1 MRQSRHNKIFSM
13 IKNAVIFLSA
23 LLISLTIISNIEIAA
38 EDIPDFSVNII
49 YQNDNDEVVKTSL
62 YKQTTKSVL
71 LVDYNENEGG
81 DFYGWTPTT
90 LIDGIY
96 EQAFA
101 GWQLVKINGAEITET
116 YIYPDNDYIYSN
128 DLPFSDY
135 EFTNSLTLVFKP
147 FYGRRIYLRDEY
159 NFKNINDVFGDDV
172 ATAKIDWD
180 GDETGET
187 GKKYAYSIKEA
198 NASTTDNIEN
208 VGSRLNNPVSNI
220 DDALTLLGTT
230 GGEIVTV
237 NHYTIKNVDSKYDYY
252 NGKKTSGT
260 YYLYLGK
267 NIKKGVVTYTG
278 LNLGLDP
285 ELNGAEA
292 EKYDEKI
299 GLKDKFTSTYQNAH
313 WYCLNTR
320 GNEATS
326 AHAFYLYFY
335 CDSVVE
341 GLNIIGYRESWRWNF
356 NNKNEIVTSRYNGQ
370 VYFNNAANKRFVMME
385 SFEQFQRTTSANVLG
400 AETSNWGH
408 ASYVKDTKLYS
419 ALTHSG
425 TTYLQMYSG
434 INSSKNGIDNIY
446 LTLYGTNSGSNY
458 HDGFYHYGII
468 SSNSTGSAYAEANI
482 NNIHINISGTALYGD
497 FTGITQGI
505 NRTFKCN
512 YYGVYLNNFK
522 NVASSGVTSSVY
534 NTKSTEIKDLIF
546 EIDGTTTSQF
556 LRDTYIGGRL
566 KTSGN
571 ETCTVKID
579 NARVIV
585 KNKGYITSLYGGG
598 NQFACETIIKNS
610 LKIDIYDG
618 IVTNLYGGCQGGTIT
633 ADKIDINIFGGKVT
647 NLYGGGA
654 GGLVD
659 CYNGNSPLNVSAYTY
674 SDDYKY
680 FAYDDGKTRNM
691 YIDGI
696 SFGLERQVVTLGES
710 SSTYDVLTFVHTYP
724 KEKNNLANYYSTPKN
739 ICVSNALVK
748 TTNGINININGG
760 TIEKDVYGG
769 GLNGSVESD
778 ININVTNGS
787 IKGNI
792 YGGGKGRTTEF
803 SAKDYLVSGVFFNE
817 LKNNNFD
824 IVYTSNKDALDSVK
838 FLELL
843 QNSNDTV
850 YQNQISFLKEKNF
863 SETFLNNTAKKVF
876 QSSDLSKIDLLKEDE
891 NGNKYIEIYS
901 DTIQTLGSITGD
913 TSLNISGGNIAGNIF
928 GGSDGHVAKINGET
942 NVNISSGTINGK
954 VYGGGN
960 VAVVTNNTNVSI
972 SDVIISEIYGG
983 GNVGAIDGDTFVK
996 VDGNAVINNV
1006 FAGCNEANVG
1016 GSTNLVIENGTILN
1030 TYGGN
1035 NQSGTIVTS
1044 IKTIV
1049 NGGVIT
1055 NLYGGGNVADT
1066 SLDTNVIINGGVI
1079 TNLYGGGQNALIK
1092 SSYIEVTDLIST
1104 PTITNLYGGGFK
1116 GETKNTNIVFENGTI
1131 LESLYGGGYD
1141 GDVKENTNIVFNDGM
1156 ITHSLYG
1163 GGYNGDV
1170 LGNSNILVNGGT
1182 INQNIYG
1189 GGYEGTIDDNATIV
1203 VNNGNISNIYGG
1215 GYEGYIL
1222 GSTSIT
1228 LNDGN
1233 ISQNIYGGGFK
1244 GKVAI
1249 DTLIEVNNGT
1259 INNIYGGGFEGN
1271 VDNQTEIII
1280 TNGEVLADVFGGG
1293 YKGKVNNTNITLN
1306 DGLVKGN
1313 LYGGGYSND
1322 VDTDTLIK
1330 VNGAMVEKN
1339 IFGGGYEGNILG
1351 NTSINVT
1358 KGIVQKN
1365 IYGGGFIGTARNTMV
1380 ELVEGTDK
1388 YGDIKID
1395 GSIFGGGYGLTAT
1408 VYETT
1413 NVIVDLNLEQ
1423 FITEKLVDTESLT
1436 DNPSGESAVEVS
1448 FTDGYSY
1455 VDGSIYGGGDLGQIG
1470 VGVINTSNNTAAV
1483 TTSGHTNVLVKNGY
1497 IGGSVFGGGSGIPED
1512 TAYQLEMGTIYG
1524 STKTVINGGY
1534 IHNNV
1539 YGGGTQSRV
1548 YFSNINNSSINL
1560 ATDVSIEELTN
1571 PIVINGS
1578 VFGGGDRGN
1587 SATTNASVHTTIG
1600 DVKVSVNG
1608 KLSGSQI
1615 YFVTG
1620 GVYGD
1625 GNLCLSKGIRTIE
1638 LNNFTTGQ
1646 SNLKTFRS
1654 LQRANLVKL
1663 NNSDIVLLGAVDL
1676 VEEGDN
1682 TVYSINRIN
1691 KLVLENGS
1699 TVKLDQIVK
1708 FLGEIESDYEFT
1720 DQDNTK
1726 NRKFVDRGNNGTNN
1740 YHISGGTNPFP
1751 LTETEIENYRDGI
1764 VVSTLKNT
1772 ICVANGLYLE
1782 IINEENVYGKVVGLF
1797 TLQLLRANEGE
1808 GGGFVYA
1815 SIEDS
1820 IGTFICET
1828 KYGTDKPYMDII
1840 GNVGGYTAD
1849 KYTYYCWFIQGDT
1862 ITYSVDME
1870 GYIGSDQTSYKE
1882 VTIIPEH
1889 TDELYYVINYI
1900 KVNNVLSNAIANDK
1914 YTLVQKNNN
1923 LEDQEISLE
1932 LFISDTSIGF
1942 LSYADGKWSINGKI
1956 GYESSADDLV
1966 ANFDKYNLGK
1976 FNLKDDE
1983 EVVKNELSIVLH
1995 KSKGVNAEITNMKLD
2010 LEIELFNEHYE
2021 SYSGGTSKL
2030 KYAINFSIIRLVPE
2044 QMIYSGND
2052 KMYSGLNEST
2062 VIKVTNGSAFTI
2074 EYQTKY
2080 IPIAF
2085 PKGTNEMMWVL
2096 STKGYSYYMDKLGNY
2111 LTLDQNGNVVNISPQ
2126 LTMDSNETGKILVEK
2141 NAHGEYFYTHDSEPI
2156 ELKLIAS
2163 FQSTLLPKGT
2173 KITMI
2178 DMSLDG
2184 SPTYYYYV
2192 CKENKT
2198 EINLDDFYLMG
2209 TRTTLFD
2216 SGITPEYKNLY
2227 YKKDAGEGAKQE
2239 ASRVTER
2246 LIFVF
2251 DLEEVVKTDYQ
2262 NIIDSVYSGNIVLN
2276 HLYGE
2281 DLSSAVDI
2289 MDFVKSDT
2297 TGDVKAYTRSTPKVV
2312 PYQINVD
2319 VTGVKQFDVEF
2330 EEVEYSENEIAE
2342 INITIEKDTEWTN
2355 TQLKNGKIGVKIM
2368 VKDDYPLPD
2377 GIEFRYN
2384 GVFLPKYGN
2393 KYLIV
2398 PLLNYGQYKIE
2409 VVNNLGS
2416 IATNEALKKAMFE
2429 ATLCYL
2435 PEQQYFN
2442 QTIIKNTEINDFNI
2456 ECDITDKVEVGF
2468 NVVAEDASIDFGSTE
2483 FNILVYENNTQGN
2496 TYVEAYYVENG
2507 QLTTTRYIYA
2517 SKAITGSINGTT
2529 NTIHISQNAKK
2540 GVYVLVFRNND
2551 KEVTINIII
2560 S

>member
-1 MRQSRHNKIFSM
+1 MKQYKHNKIFSM
-13 IKNAVIFLSA
+13 IKNTVIFLSV
-23 LLISLTIISNIEIAA
+23 LLISLTIISDIEIVA
-38 EDIPDFSVNII
+38 EEVPDFSVNII
-49 YQNDNDEVVKTSL
+49 YQNDTDEVVTTSL
-62 YKQTTKSVL
+62 YKQTMKSVL
-71 LVDYNENEGG
+71 LADYNENEGG

-159 NFKNINDVFGDDV
+159 NFKNINDVFGDGI

-187 GKKYAYSIKEA
+187 GRKYAYSINEA
-198 NASTTDNIEN
+198 NASTTDDIEN

-220 DDALTLLGTT
+220 DDAITLLGTT

-237 NHYTIKNVDSKYDYY
+237 NHYTIKNDDSKYDYY

-260 YYLYLGK
+260 YGLYFGK
-267 NIKKGVVTYTG
+267 KITKGVVTYTG

-285 ELNGAEA
+285 ELNGEEA
-292 EKYDEKI
+292 EKKEEKKE
-299 GLKDKFTSTYQNAH
+299 LKENFASTYQNAH
-313 WYCLNTR
+313 WYCLDTR
-320 GNEATS
+320 GNEGQN
-326 AHAFYLYFY
+326 AHSFNFFFM
-335 CDSVVE
+335 CDTVLEAV
-341 GLNIIGYRESWRWNF
+341 NIVGYRETYKWDG
-356 NNKNEIVTSRYNGQ
+356 SRYNSQ
-370 VYFNNAANKRFVMME
+370 VYFFTSVNKRFVMME
-385 SFEQFQRTTSANVLG
+385 SVAEYQRTTSAALG
-400 AETSNWGH
+400 GKESTNWG
-408 ASYVKDTKLYS
+408 YVAYTKNSVKLSALSTYGKGYLQLYS
-419 ALTHSG
+419 G
-425 TTYLQMYSG
+425 F
-434 INSSKNGIDNIY
+434 NSTATDGSENVY
-446 LTLYGTNSGSNY
+446 VTLFGNKTGSSY
-458 HDGFYHYGII
+458 YDGFYHFSIVLKN
-468 SSNSTGSAYAEANI
+468 SSNSAIAKAQV
-482 NNIHINISGTALYGD
+482 NNIHVYMSNITINSD
-497 FTGITQGI
+497 FMGI
-505 NRTFKCN
+505 NQGTGRTFECN
-512 YYGVYLNNFK
+512 YYGIYLNNFE
-522 NVASSGVTSSVY
+522 NASSGGFTSTVY
-534 NTKSTEIKDLIF
+534 NTKNTRIKDLILV
-546 EIDGTTTSQF
+546 IDGDDSNQKLQNTYVGGMLETT
-556 LRDTYIGGRL
+556 
-566 KTSGN
+566 GN
-571 ETCTVKID
+571 ETSTVEID
-579 NARVIV
+579 NARIIV
-585 KNKGYITSLYGGG
+585 NNKANITNLHGGG
-598 NQFACETIIKNS
+598 NQFAIETIITND
-610 LKIDIYDG
+610 LTMDING
-618 IVTNLYGGCQGGTIT
+618 GTIGNLYGGCQGGMIT
-633 ADKIDINIFGGKVT
+633 ADEININFNGGIVN

-654 GGLVD
+654 GGLVT
-659 CYNGNSPLNVSAYTY
+659 CYTANSPLDISNYTY
-674 SDDYKY
+674 DDNFKY
-680 FAYDDGKTRNM
+680 FAYENGNSRGM
-691 YIDGI
+691 YIIGI
-696 SFGLERQVVTLGES
+696 SIGLERQTITLGGK
-710 SSTYDVLTFVHTYP
+710 SSTYDVLTFQHTYAQGTTIYEFN
-724 KEKNNLANYYSTPKN
+724 KYYNTPQN
-739 ICVSNALVK
+739 ICVSNALV
-748 TTNGINININGG
+748 TTSNGINININGG
-760 TIEKDVYGG
+760 TIKYDVYGG

-787 IKGNI
+787 IGGNI
-792 YGGGKGRTTEF
+792 YGGGSGRSTTF
-803 SAKDYLVSGVFFNE
+803 SAKEFFNSGTFFNE
-817 LKNNNFD
+817 FRNNGYD
-824 IVYTSNKDALDSVK
+824 IKYTSNKDALDSVK
-838 FLELL
+838 FFELL
-843 QNSNDTV
+843 ENSTDTV
-850 YQNQISFLKEKNF
+850 YQNQISFLQEKGF
-863 SETFLNNTAKKVF
+863 SETFLNQNAKRII
-876 QSSDLSKIDLLKEDE
+876 QSSDLSKIDILKEDE

-913 TSLNISGGNIAGNIF
+913 TSLNISGGKITGNVF

-960 VAVVTNNTNVSI
+960 IAVVTNNTNVSI
-972 SDVIISEIYGG
+972 ANVIISEIYGG
-983 GNVGAIDGDTFVK
+983 GNVGAINGNTSVK
-996 VDGNAVINNV
+996 VDGNAVIDNV

-1016 GSTNLVIENGTILN
+1016 GSTNLVIDNGTILN

-1035 NQSGTIVTS
+1035 NQSGTIAMS
-1044 IKTIV
+1044 ISTTL
-1049 NGGVIT
+1049 NGGTIT

-1066 SLDTNVIINGGVI
+1066 ALDTNVIINGGMI

-1092 SSYIEVTDLIST
+1092 SSYIEVKNTVSNPI
-1104 PTITNLYGGGFK
+1104 ITNLYGGGYK
-1116 GETKNTNIVFENGTI
+1116 GGTKNTNIVFENGTI

-1141 GDVKENTNIVFNDGM
+1141 GDVEANTNIIFNDGI
-1156 ITHSLYG
+1156 ITYSLYG

-1170 LGNSNILVNGGT
+1170 FGNSNIQFNGGM

-1189 GGYEGTIDDNATIV
+1189 GGYEGTIDDNATIL

-1228 LNDGN
+1228 LNDGT

-1244 GKVAI
+1244 GKVAV
-1249 DTLIEVNNGT
+1249 DTLIQINNGT

-1271 VDNQTEIII
+1271 VDNQATIII
-1280 TNGEVLADVFGGG
+1280 TNGEVLNDVFGGG
-1293 YKGKVNNTNITLN
+1293 YKGRVVKTDITLK

-1322 VDTDTLIK
+1322 VDTDTLVK
-1330 VNGAMVEKN
+1330 VNGAMIEKN

-1358 KGIVQKN
+1358 KGIVIEN
-1365 IYGGGFIGTARNTMV
+1365 IYGGGFIGTARNTFV
-1380 ELVEGTDK
+1380 ELVEDTDK
-1388 YGDIKID
+1388 YGDIKIN

-1423 FITEKLVDTESLT
+1423 SITEELVDTDTLT
-1436 DNPSGESAVEVS
+1436 ENPSGESAVEVS

-1470 VGVINTSNNTAAV
+1470 VGVINTSNNTATV
-1483 TTSGHTNVLVKNGY
+1483 STSGHTSVLVKNGY

-1512 TAYQLEMGTIYG
+1512 AAYQLEMGTIYG

-1548 YFSNINNSSINL
+1548 YFSNLNNSNVTL
-1560 ATDVSIEELTN
+1560 ATDVSIEELNN

-1578 VFGGGDRGN
+1578 IFGGGDRGN

-1600 DVKVSVNG
+1600 DVKVSING
-1608 KLSGSQI
+1608 NPSGSQI

-1625 GNLCLSKGIRTIE
+1625 GNLCLSKGTRTIE

-1646 SNLKTFRS
+1646 NNLKTFRS

-1691 KLVLENGS
+1691 KLILENGS

-1708 FLGEIESDYEFT
+1708 FLGEIESDYEFI
-1720 DQDNTK
+1720 DGDNTK
-1726 NRKFVDRGNNGTNN
+1726 NRKFIDRGNNGTND
-1740 YHISGGTNPFP
+1740 YKTSGGTTPDF
-1751 LTETEIENYRDGI
+1751 LTTIEIENYRAGT
-1764 VVSTLKNT
+1764 VVSSLKNI

-1820 IGTFICET
+1820 TGTFICET
-1828 KYGTDKPYMDII
+1828 KYGTDKPYMSII
-1840 GNVGGYTAD
+1840 GNVGGFNID

-1862 ITYSVDME
+1862 ITYSVDIE

-1889 TDELYYVINYI
+1889 TDNLYYVLNYI
-1900 KVNNVLSNAIANDK
+1900 EVNNVLSNAIINNK
-1914 YTLVQKNNN
+1914 YTLVQKNEN
-1923 LEDQEISLE
+1923 LTDQEISLE
-1932 LFISDTSIGF
+1932 LYIGTRSLGF
-1942 LSYADGKWSINGKI
+1942 LSYTDGKWNINGKV
-1956 GYESSADDLV
+1956 GYESSADALLADFEKYSLCQFNFNKKDNDL
-1966 ANFDKYNLGK
+1966 
-1976 FNLKDDE
+1976 DE
-1983 EVVKNELSIVLH
+1983 IINNELNIVLH
-1995 KSKGVNAEITNMKLD
+1995 KSKGVNAEITNMKLE
-2010 LEIELFNEHYE
+2010 LEIELFTDTKQ

-2030 KYAINFSIIRLVPE
+2030 KYSIAFSIIRLVPE

-2052 KMYSGLNEST
+2052 KMYSGLSESA

-2074 EYQTKY
+2074 EYQTRY

-2111 LTLDQNGNVVNISPQ
+2111 LTLDHSGNVVNISPL
-2126 LTMDSNETGKILVEK
+2126 LTLNSNETDKVLVEK
-2141 NAHGEYFYTHDSEPI
+2141 NTHGEYFYTHDSEQI
-2156 ELKLIAS
+2156 ELRLIAS
-2163 FQSTLLPKGT
+2163 FQSTHLPKGT

-2192 CKENKT
+2192 CKEDKM
-2198 EINLDDFYLMG
+2198 EINLDEFYLMG

-2227 YKKDAGEGAKQE
+2227 YKKDAGEGGTQE

-2281 DLSSAVDI
+2281 NLASGVDI

-2297 TGDVKAYTRSTPKVV
+2297 TGDVKSYTRSTPKVV

-2319 VTGVKQFDVEF
+2319 VTGVKQFEVEF

-2342 INITIEKDTEWTN
+2342 IIIAIEKDQEWTN

-2368 VKDDYPLPD
+2368 VTDDDPLPD

-2398 PLLNYGQYKIE
+2398 PLLNYGQYTIE

-2435 PEQQYFN
+2435 PDQQYFN
-2442 QTIIKNTEINDFNI
+2442 QTIIKNTEISDFNI

-2468 NVVAEDASIDFGSTE
+2468 NVVLEDASIDFGSTE
-2483 FNILVYENNTQGN
+2483 FNVQVFENNTQGD
-2496 TYVEAYYVENG
+2496 TLVEAYYVENG
-2507 QLTTTRYIYA
+2507 QLIATRYIYA
-2517 SKAITGSINGTT
+2517 SKAITGSINGTI
-2529 NTIHISQNAKK
+2529 NTIHISPNAKK
-2540 GVYVLVFRNND
+2540 GIYVLVFKNKE